1 MKTFWRGI
9 PSIKTFTVNYHNQIT
24 GILDIK
30 QGQEIQISLDQNVGL
45 WEILVLMICLI
56 KSSLKFNFRTKRNI
70 SFKFL
75 QQFEVI
81 TELPFVK
88 NKFEWFKTAHNSA
101 YKPAH
106 VQKKEFDGRFVLIT
120 IKHILQTCETKQSI
134 LNISYTSASWIISL
148 FRVPQAPSKTFMIK
162 RSTNKDSKTK
172 EFVDDLPCKSTNKKR
187 IQGIQGEIS
196 HIHTGS

>member
-9 PSIKTFTVNYHNQIT
+9 PSFKTFTVNYHNQIT

-30 QGQEIQISLDQNVGL
+30 HGQKIQIRRLDQNVGL
-45 WEILVLMICLI
+45 WEILVFMICLI
-56 KSSLKFNFRTKRNI
+56 KSSLKFNFRTKRKI

-81 TELPFVK
+81 TELTFVK
-88 NKFEWFKTAHNSA
+88 NEFEWFQTVHNSA
-101 YKPAH
+101 YKPPH

-134 LNISYTSASWIISL
+134 PNTTTI
-148 FRVPQAPSKTFMIK
+148 
-162 RSTNKDSKTK
+162 
-172 EFVDDLPCKSTNKKR
+172 
-187 IQGIQGEIS
+187 
-196 HIHTGS
+196 

>member
-9 PSIKTFTVNYHNQIT
+9 PSFKTFTVNYHNQIT

-30 QGQEIQISLDQNVGL
+30 QGEKIQISLDQNVGL
-45 WEILVLMICLI
+45 WEILVFMICLI
-56 KSSLKFNFRTKRNI
+56 KSSLKFNFRTKRKI

-81 TELPFVK
+81 TELTFVK
-88 NKFEWFKTAHNSA
+88 NEFEWFQTAHNSA

-134 LNISYTSASWIISL
+134 PNTTTI
-148 FRVPQAPSKTFMIK
+148 
-162 RSTNKDSKTK
+162 
-172 EFVDDLPCKSTNKKR
+172 
-187 IQGIQGEIS
+187 
-196 HIHTGS
+196 

>member
-9 PSIKTFTVNYHNQIT
+9 PSFKTFTVNYHNQIT

-30 QGQEIQISLDQNVGL
+30 QGQKIQISLDQNVGL
-45 WEILVLMICLI
+45 WEILVFMICLI
-56 KSSLKFNFRTKRNI
+56 KSSLKFNFRTKRKI

-81 TELPFVK
+81 TELTFVK
-88 NKFEWFKTAHNSA
+88 TNLNDSKQLTTQP
-101 YKPAH
+101 KPEH

-134 LNISYTSASWIISL
+134 RIPQL
-148 FRVPQAPSKTFMIK
+148 F
-162 RSTNKDSKTK
+162 N
-172 EFVDDLPCKSTNKKR
+172 
-187 IQGIQGEIS
+187 
-196 HIHTGS
+196 

>member
-9 PSIKTFTVNYHNQIT
+9 PSFKTFTVNYHNQIR

-30 QGQEIQISLDQNVGL
+30 QGQKIQIRRLDQNFGL
-45 WEILVLMICLI
+45 WEILVFMICLI
-56 KSSLKFNFRTKRNI
+56 KSSLKFNFRTKWKI

-81 TELPFVK
+81 TELTFVK
-88 NKFEWFKTAHNSA
+88 NEFEWFQTAHNSA

-134 LNISYTSASWIISL
+134 PNTTTI
-148 FRVPQAPSKTFMIK
+148 
-162 RSTNKDSKTK
+162 
-172 EFVDDLPCKSTNKKR
+172 
-187 IQGIQGEIS
+187 
-196 HIHTGS
+196 